1 MTEERSRGYLPSL
14 KMVAIAAFAGLL
26 AGAVAVYMRG
36 AADGNALT
44 TAAAEC
50 TAAKEVIARL
60 DPLATGQV
68 AAFITEKNGR
78 NLTLPAFK
86 GPDGKDITLAAY
98 AGKVQLINL
107 WATWCVPC
115 REEMPALNALQKA
128 LGGDK
133 FQVTAINLDT
143 GDASKPKDFLAE
155 EKIDALPLHHDATL
169 SSFNQLKKAGM
180 TIGLPVSVLVDGKG
194 CMLGALSGPAAWES
208 DDAKALI
215 KAAMGEGV

>member
-1 MTEERSRGYLPSL
+1 MTEERRRGYLPSL
-14 KMVAIAAFAGLL
+14 KLLAIAAVAGVI
-26 AGAVAVYMRG
+26 AGGVAVYMRG
-36 AADGNALT
+36 GVDGNGPAV
-44 TAAAEC
+44 ASVDCAP
-50 TAAKEVIARL
+50 AKNVIAKL

-68 AAFITEKNGR
+68 AAFITEKDGR
-78 NLTLPAFK
+78 NLSLPAFK
-86 GPDGKDITLAAY
+86 GPDDKDITLAAY

-128 LGGDK
+128 LGGEK

-143 GDASKPKDFLAE
+143 GDASKPKEFLVE

-169 SSFNQLKKAGM
+169 SSFNQLKKAGL

-208 DDAKALI
+208 EDAKALI
-215 KAAMGEGV
+215 RAAMSEGV

>member
-1 MTEERSRGYLPSL
+1 MTEERRRGYLPSL
-14 KMVAIAAFAGLL
+14 KLLAVAAVACVL

-36 AADGNALT
+36 TVDGNGPAV
-44 TAAAEC
+44 AGVDC
-50 TAAKEVIARL
+50 TPAKGTIARL

-68 AAFITEKNGR
+68 AAFITEKDGR

-86 GPDGKDITLAAY
+86 GPDGTDITLGAY

-128 LGGDK
+128 LGGEK

-143 GDASKPKDFLAE
+143 GDASKPKEFLTE

-169 SSFNQLKKAGM
+169 SSFNQLKTAGL

-215 KAAMGEGV
+215 KAAMGEGA

>member
-1 MTEERSRGYLPSL
+1 MTEERRRGYLPSL
-14 KMVAIAAFAGLL
+14 KLVALAAVAGIV
-26 AGAVAVYMRG
+26 AGGVAVYMKG
-36 AADGNALT
+36 TVDGNGP
-44 TAAAEC
+44 AAAAVDC
-50 TAAKEVIARL
+50 SPAKSVIAKL

-68 AAFITEKNGR
+68 AAFIPEKDGR

-86 GPDGKDITLAAY
+86 GPDGKDMTLAAY

-115 REEMPALNALQKA
+115 REEMPALNALQKS
-128 LGGDK
+128 LGGEK

-143 GDASKPKDFLAE
+143 GDAAKPKKFLAE

-169 SSFNQLKKAGM
+169 SSFNQLKKAGL

-194 CMLGALSGPAAWES
+194 CILGALAGPAAWES
-208 DDAKALI
+208 EDAKALI
-215 KAAMGEGV
+215 NAAIGEGV

>member
-1 MTEERSRGYLPSL
+1 MTEERRRGFLPSPKL
-14 KMVAIAAFAGLL
+14 VAL
-26 AGAVAVYMRG
+26 AAVAGVIAGGVGVYMRG
-36 AADGNALT
+36 GGDGNAP
-44 TAAAEC
+44 AVASVDC
-50 TAAKEVIARL
+50 TPAQSTIARL
-60 DPLATGQV
+60 DPLAKGQL

-78 NLTLPAFK
+78 NLSLPPFK

-115 REEMPALNALQKA
+115 REEMPALNTLQKD

-143 GDASKPKDFLAE
+143 GDASKPMEFLTE

-169 SSFNQLKKAGM
+169 STFNQLKKAGIA
-180 TIGLPVSVLVDGKG
+180 IGLPASVLIDGKG
-194 CMLGALSGPAAWES
+194 CMLGALNGPAAWES

-215 KAAMGEGV
+215 RAAIGGV

>member
-1 MTEERSRGYLPSL
+1 MTEQRRRGYLPSL
-14 KMVAIAAFAGLL
+14 KLVALAAVAGVIAG
-26 AGAVAVYMRG
+26 GVAVYMRG
-36 AADGNALT
+36 GVDGNGPAV
-44 TAAAEC
+44 ASVDCAP
-50 TAAKEVIARL
+50 AKAVIAKL

-68 AAFITEKNGR
+68 AAFITEKSGR
-78 NLTLPAFK
+78 DLTLPAFK
-86 GPDGKDITLAAY
+86 GPDDKDITLAAY

-115 REEMPALNALQKA
+115 REEMPALNALQKD

-143 GDASKPKDFLAE
+143 GDASKPREFLAE

-169 SSFNQLKKAGM
+169 SSFNQLKKAGL

-215 KAAMGEGV
+215 KAAIGGGV